1 MLTNEAGILLM
12 HKDLQKYIGSAAVIS
27 SAGASDFWL
36 LAPDF
41 CSGDERSRNIIDV
54 EGHPDLSRT
63 NVAKGERIRTRSRH
77 LSEVSVTSGKLAV
90 TSGKVPVTPAA
101 ASELVWQARMYKGI
115 NSLIDYVACR
125 DRGQLGFL
133 RNFTIER

>member
-77 LSEVSVTSGKLAV
+77 LSEVSVTSGK
-90 TSGKVPVTPAA
+90 VPVTPPA